1 MERHGHKDVTKV
13 QTTAEHLPTVQGG
26 LCTCDL
32 QSQKGAVRAG
42 VHTINSC
49 VIRVK
54 NGLGKYS
61 QLFYT
66 IRINSKKIGTATQRL
81 RLSLVLRSP
90 L

>member
-1 MERHGHKDVTKV
+1 MERHGHNKDVTKV
-13 QTTAEHLPTVQGG
+13 QTVAEHLPTVQRG

-54 NGLGKYS
+54 K
-61 QLFYT
+61 
-66 IRINSKKIGTATQRL
+66 A
-81 RLSLVLRSP
+81 
-90 L
+90 

>member
-1 MERHGHKDVTKV
+1 MERHGHNKDVTKV
-13 QTTAEHLPTVQGG
+13 QTAAKHLPTVHGR

-54 NGLGKYS
+54 M
-61 QLFYT
+61 
-66 IRINSKKIGTATQRL
+66 A
-81 RLSLVLRSP
+81 
-90 L
+90 